1 MTFRFESVRDD
12 FHTIYKAQMI
22 EHMKAKH
29 GIDLLTQVVTE
40 ETDYGYDYKLGD
52 EVVVRVLR
60 GGNHVGGL

>member
-1 MTFRFESVRDD
+1 
-12 FHTIYKAQMI
+12 MI